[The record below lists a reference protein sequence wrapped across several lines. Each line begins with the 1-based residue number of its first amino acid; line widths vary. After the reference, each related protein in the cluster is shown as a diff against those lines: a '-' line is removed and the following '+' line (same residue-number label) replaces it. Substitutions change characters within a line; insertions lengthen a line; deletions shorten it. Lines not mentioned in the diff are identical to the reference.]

1 MFKIS
6 SGEKLLYLLK
16 SNNKMRNFKCMI
28 WRTANGLTIICN
40 KYFKLLESR
49 DHRRNLLG
57 ALDTRV
63 RHSFKTPG
71 TAHKMTQHHILK
83 DPNSQ
88 KINC

>member
-1 MFKIS
+1 MHDL
-6 SGEKLLYLLK
+6 EYCKLPCNHIK
-16 SNNKMRNFKCMI
+16 
-28 WRTANGLTIICN
+28 ICN
-40 KYFKLLESR
+40 KYFKLQESR

-71 TAHKMTQHHILK
+71 TTHQMTQHHILE
-83 DPNSQ
+83 DLNSQ

>member
-1 MFKIS
+1 MHDL
-6 SGEKLLYLLK
+6 EYCKLPCNLIK
-16 SNNKMRNFKCMI
+16 
-28 WRTANGLTIICN
+28 ICN

-71 TAHKMTQHHILK
+71 TTHQMTQHHILE
-83 DPNSQ
+83 DMNSQ